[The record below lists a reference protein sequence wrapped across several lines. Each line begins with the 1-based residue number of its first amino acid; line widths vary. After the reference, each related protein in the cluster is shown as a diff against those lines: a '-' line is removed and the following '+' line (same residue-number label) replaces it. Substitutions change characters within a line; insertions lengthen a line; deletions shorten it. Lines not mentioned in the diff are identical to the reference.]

1 MSKSDWYEAGEQI
14 KNLVQD
20 AIDHKDFSQLSNT
33 ITNVVN
39 RTMDELQQ
47 SLKDSFEAMG
57 KKEPGERQEP
67 EKESFDHRAAAERIR
82 RNMWE
87 KQQAK
92 KKEPETKPV
101 KYRRPPGIVSG
112 NVMAWTGYGM
122 TFMFGLTLI
131 ITGMADYTM
140 GISGMEMA
148 YGTLGLFFA
157 LSLCVGTGGSRR
169 LGLAKRFRRYMQII
183 KDRSF
188 CTVEE
193 LASGTGRSI
202 KQVRRD
208 LRRMVQKGF
217 FPEGHLDRKQ
227 TCLML
232 TNETYQQYLTAQQEY
247 DRRSLYGEE
256 AGAEGRNS
264 GMEAAGRKEDGNEP
278 ASHETDEC
286 RELIQE
292 GEKYILHIHQCND
305 RIEDPEMS
313 GKLDRLEL
321 LITRIFREARKNP
334 DTAADLKKM
343 MSYYLPTTKK
353 LLDAYC
359 ELDAQP
365 VKGQNIEGTK
375 KEIEDTLDTL
385 NTAFGNL
392 LDSLFQE
399 TAWDISSDISVLE
412 TMLAQEGLTGHRF
425 GSGKEK

>member
-1 MSKSDWYEAGEQI
+1 MNKSDWYEAGEQI

-20 AIDHKDFSQLSNT
+20 AIDHKDFSQLSDT

-39 RTMDELQQ
+39 RTVDELQQ
-47 SLKDSFEAMG
+47 SIRDSFDSV
-57 KKEPGERQEP
+57 GEKSRQQQD
-67 EKESFDHRAAAERIR
+67 KESFDRHGAAERIR
-82 RNMWE
+82 RNMRE
-87 KQQAK
+87 KQRQK
-92 KKEPETKPV
+92 EQKKEPETKPV
-101 KYRRPPGIVSG
+101 KYKRPPGIVSG

-131 ITGMADYTM
+131 ITGMADFTM
-140 GISGMEMA
+140 GITGMEMA

-157 LSLCVGTGGSRR
+157 VSFCVATGGSRR

-183 KDRSF
+183 KDRSY
-188 CTVEE
+188 CTIEE
-193 LASGTGRSI
+193 LSSGTGRSLG
-202 KQVRRD
+202 QVRKD

-247 DRRSLYGEE
+247 DRRFLYGEE
-256 AGAEGRNS
+256 ARQENR
-264 GMEAAGRKEDGNEP
+264 EAKREQEQREDGGD
-278 ASHETDEC
+278 HESAETQEC

-292 GEKYILHIHQCND
+292 SEKYILHIRQCND
-305 RIEDPEMS
+305 RIENPEMS
-313 GKLDRLEL
+313 KKLDRLEL
-321 LITRIFREARKNP
+321 LITRIFHEARKDP
-334 DTAADLKKM
+334 DMVSDLKKM

-359 ELDAQP
+359 ELDSQP
-365 VKGQNIEGTK
+365 VKGQNIESTK

-412 TMLAQEGLTGHRF
+412 TMLAQEGLTGHKF
-425 GSGKEK
+425 GSKKQK